1 MEKCW
6 RPFASLI
13 MVVALVGSVGCARYP
28 GGIAA
33 STIPIDGRKYHVI
46 RDVRSTD
53 SHLLLFG
60 ILPIKGSNSIRRA
73 VRAALL
79 RHNADAL
86 IEVSV
91 TQYTQFWLIL
101 TRNVI
106 CVEGTAIR
114 FER

>member
-1 MEKCW
+1 MKGKRWMAGLMCGLM
-6 RPFASLI
+6 A
-13 MVVALVGSVGCARYP
+13 ALLAGCARYP

-33 STIPIDGRKYHVI
+33 STTPIEGRKYHVI
-46 RDVRSTD
+46 RPVRSTD
-53 SHLLLFG
+53 SHILLFG
-60 ILPIKGSNSIRRA
+60 LIPIKGSNSIRSA
-73 VRAALL
+73 VQAALR

-91 TQYTQFWLIL
+91 VQYTQFWLIL

-106 CVEGTAIR
+106 SVEGMAIR